1 MTPFIPVLSEL
12 LFALSLAR
20 VYVLLNPLFFCALIL
35 HVHVRPWV
43 YQLSPD
49 AVDALAGPLEA
60 GQVVGCPCGLA
71 VGSGGFML
79 DCDRCHRWFHAPCVG
94 IDEHNPPDQW

>member
-1 MTPFIPVLSEL
+1 
-12 LFALSLAR
+12 
-20 VYVLLNPLFFCALIL
+20 
-35 HVHVRPWV
+35 
-43 YQLSPD
+43 LSPD